1 MHEGPL
7 GTSDTPADH
16 TVDVERGAHPGSWI
30 VTIAAPAVPGSLAR
44 LSGALTLCD
53 LDIRWAAVRLM
64 GDGTVRDSFEVAAM
78 RPGADADGIRECVVR
93 TIARVASGGLDLE
106 RTLRDRCPPRCP
118 RDHVTVEL
126 DLDSA
131 ITTGVRLRAP
141 DRPGL
146 LHDAALTISMNGFR
160 VRSITVLTV
169 GGVARDTF
177 RIVDGDGRAPA
188 GDARLRVLV
197 AELAERCR

>member
-1 MHEGPL
+1 
-7 GTSDTPADH
+7 
-16 TVDVERGAHPGSWI
+16 
-30 VTIAAPAVPGSLAR
+30 
-44 LSGALTLCD
+44 
-53 LDIRWAAVRLM
+53 M
-64 GDGTVRDSFEVAAM
+64 GDGTVRDSFEVAST
-78 RPGADADGIRECVVR
+78 RPNADADTIRQCIAGIL
-93 TIARVASGGLDLE
+93 ARVSEGALDME
-106 RTLRDRCPPRCP
+106 RALRDRCPARCS
-118 RDHVTVEL
+118 RDDVSVEL

-177 RIVDGDGRAPA
+177 RIVDGDGRAPT
-188 GDARLRVLV
+188 GDARLRILV
-197 AELAERCR
+197 AELTERCR